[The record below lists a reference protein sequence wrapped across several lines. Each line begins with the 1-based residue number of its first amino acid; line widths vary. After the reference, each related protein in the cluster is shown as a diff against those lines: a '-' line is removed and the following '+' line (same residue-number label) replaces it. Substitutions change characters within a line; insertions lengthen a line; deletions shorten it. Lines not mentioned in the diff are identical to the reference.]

1 MDTSNDNARNIHFGN
16 EITEVSTVDATQAIT
31 NKMDTDNAAA
41 EKMYSFR
48 GTGAPQTYD
57 EVVKEAK
64 ISATQSQE
72 FEDAYFEVFDAN
84 RDKDLIEINKLAA
97 EKTDPIIDRLVQEE
111 IDRDY
116 TVVDNKINAD
126 NAAPAVEE
134 DVAAVVEVDNT
145 AADQAAA
152 VVEEDD
158 GVEVE
163 IADDLFDA
171 AAQADQDV
179 VTVNSDGT
187 ATVAVD
193 PNAVATGTDLVVVPE
208 TTTDVA
214 VMDDKTT
221 DVTVMDDKTTDVAVM
236 DDKTTDVA
244 VVPETTTDLTVVPE
258 TTTTTNVAVD
268 PTVDLV
274 TYTDVE
280 DDPVE
285 VEVDEPVVTAD
296 PVTVD
301 PDVPDIF
308 VPTITTTDENGDTV
322 IECPEGYVQVETE
335 DGPMCQKIITA
346 RSSIQRGGRF
356 IKNQGRG
363 YTGRVASL
371 SSGTKGPGQKRKTR
385 TTSRTE
391 RVRPTVRT

>member
-1 MDTSNDNARNIHFGN
+1 MVKDAANEIGPLFQNTEIPTELVIDGDKAKLVHKEDFGPKKAGSDASATVTLSTEPEVGLQPVEIMDTSNDNSRNIHFGN
-16 EITEVSTVDATQAIT
+16 EITEVSTVDADQAVT
-31 NKMDTDNAAA
+31 NKMDADNAAA
-41 EKMYSFR
+41 D
-48 GTGAPQTYD
+48 QT
-57 EVVKEAK
+57 
-64 ISATQSQE
+64 
-72 FEDAYFEVFDAN
+72 
-84 RDKDLIEINKLAA
+84 
-97 EKTDPIIDRLVQEE
+97 
-111 IDRDY
+111 
-116 TVVDNKINAD
+116 
-126 NAAPAVEE
+126 
-134 DVAAVVEVDNT
+134 
-145 AADQAAA
+145 
-152 VVEEDD
+152 DD

-171 AAQADQDV
+171 ASKADQDV

-193 PNAVATGTDLVVVPE
+193 PNAVATGTDLVV
-208 TTTDVA
+208 T
-214 VMDDKTT
+214 DDKTT
-221 DVTVMDDKTTDVAVM
+221 DVTVTDDKTTDVTVTDDKTTDVAVVPE
-236 DDKTTDVA
+236 TSTDVA

-258 TTTTTNVAVD
+258 TTTTTDVAVD

-301 PDVPDIF
+301 PEVPDIF
-308 VPTITTTDENGDTV
+308 VPPFTSTDENGDTT

-335 DGPMCQKIITA
+335 DGPMCQKIIMA
-346 RSSIQRGGRF
+346 RSSRQRAGRF
-356 IKNQGRG
+356 IKNQGEG
-363 YTGRVASL
+363 YTGGKARL

-391 RVRPTVRT
+391 RIRPTVRT

>member
-1 MDTSNDNARNIHFGN
+1 
-16 EITEVSTVDATQAIT
+16 
-31 NKMDTDNAAA
+31 
-41 EKMYSFR
+41 
-48 GTGAPQTYD
+48 
-57 EVVKEAK
+57 
-64 ISATQSQE
+64 
-72 FEDAYFEVFDAN
+72 
-84 RDKDLIEINKLAA
+84 
-97 EKTDPIIDRLVQEE
+97 
-111 IDRDY
+111 
-116 TVVDNKINAD
+116 
-126 NAAPAVEE
+126 
-134 DVAAVVEVDNT
+134 
-145 AADQAAA
+145 
-152 VVEEDD
+152 
-158 GVEVE
+158 
-163 IADDLFDA
+163 
-171 AAQADQDV
+171 
-179 VTVNSDGT
+179 
-187 ATVAVD
+187 
-193 PNAVATGTDLVVVPE
+193 
-208 TTTDVA
+208 
-214 VMDDKTT
+214 
-221 DVTVMDDKTTDVAVM
+221 M

-391 RVRPTVRT
+391 RVSPTVRT